1 MTRSLMAAALFLLA
15 PALASAQAPAA
26 ERPSADAYTQEVQ
39 RGIEQLAGG
48 DTAGA
53 TSTFRQ
59 ALAREARRP
68 EAPFYLATV
77 LRMTGDLDGAVRGFT
92 QSAALAQAASLP
104 RWQARALHG
113 VASTL
118 ERIAGRIEEARAAW
132 QAYSSFADANP
143 TVSDAQLGRARVQAI
158 DLMNEQEQAYVQVRR
173 RIAEREEERRREA
186 EQPRQRRRR

>member
-1 MTRSLMAAALFLLA
+1 MTRSLTAAALLMLA
-15 PALASAQAPAA
+15 PALASAQAPA

-68 EAPFYLATV
+68 EAQFYLATV
-77 LRMTGDLDGAVRGFT
+77 LRMTGDLEGAVRGFQ

-118 ERIAGRIEEARAAW
+118 ERITGRIEEARAAW
-132 QAYSSFADANP
+132 QAYSTFADANP
-143 TVSDAQLGRARVQAI
+143 TVAGAQLGRARVQAI

-173 RIAEREEERRREA
+173 RIAEREEERRRE
-186 EQPRQRRRR
+186 QPRPRRAR